1 MKKRIL
7 LILLFVIS
15 IISNAQETLT
25 LEDCYALAT
34 KNYPLAK
41 QKELLQ
47 QKSNYEI
54 DAITK
59 GKLPKMDLNAQATYQ
74 SDVIGFP
81 SKMTGVTPINK
92 DQYRATLDINQLLY
106 NGGMIETNSGL
117 KQAQTKTQQ
126 QQIEVS
132 LYQLKTRIHQYYFSI
147 LLLQEKSELLKS
159 KKELLQSKV
168 QEVKSGVKY
177 GAILPAS
184 ELILEAELLK
194 IKQQLTEI
202 DFEKIKM
209 TQNLSD
215 LTFTKIDTQTILLVS
230 NSNLENNRNNRPEI
244 VFYNL
249 QKQQLEFSK
258 KILATSVLPKINA
271 FAQAGYGNPG
281 LNMLDNSFQPF
292 YIAGLKANWTIL
304 DWGKNKIDLKT
315 IDIAKEII
323 ETEKETFEL
332 NNKMQ
337 LREIESEIGKTK
349 QLLELDNNIIHVR
362 EKIVTSANAQMK
374 NGVITTSEYL
384 TEFSNLYEAKNS
396 LKTHEVQ
403 LAAAKSSYEITNGK

>member
-59 GKLPKMDLNAQATYQ
+59 GKLPKIDLNAQATYQ

-81 SKMTGVTPINK
+81 SKMPGVNPINK

-106 NGGMIETNSGL
+106 NGGMIEANSEL

-215 LTFTKIDTQTILLVS
+215 LTFTKIDTQTILLVP

-258 KILATSVLPKINA
+258 KTLATSVLPKINA

-304 DWGKNKIDLKT
+304 DWGKNKTDLKT
-315 IDIAKEII
+315 LDIAKEII

-384 TEFSNLYEAKNS
+384 NEFSNLYEAKNS

>member
-81 SKMTGVTPINK
+81 NKMPGVTPINK

-106 NGGMIETNSGL
+106 NGGMIEANSEL

-215 LTFTKIDTQTILLVS
+215 LTFTKIDTQTILLVP

-258 KILATSVLPKINA
+258 KTLATSVLPKINA

-315 IDIAKEII
+315 LDIAKEII

>member
-81 SKMTGVTPINK
+81 NKMPGVTPINK

-106 NGGMIETNSGL
+106 NGGMIEANSEL

-215 LTFTKIDTQTILLVS
+215 LTFTKIDTQTILLTP

-258 KILATSVLPKINA
+258 KTLATSVLPKINA

-315 IDIAKEII
+315 LDIAKEII

>member
-59 GKLPKMDLNAQATYQ
+59 GKLPKIDLNAQATYQ

-81 SKMTGVTPINK
+81 NKMPGVTPINK

-106 NGGMIETNSGL
+106 NGGMIEANSEL

-147 LLLQEKSELLKS
+147 LLLQEKIELLKS

-215 LTFTKIDTQTILLVS
+215 LTFTKIDTQTILLVP

-258 KILATSVLPKINA
+258 KTLATSVLPKINA

-384 TEFSNLYEAKNS
+384 NEFSNLYEAKNS

>member
-74 SDVIGFP
+74 SDVIGFS
-81 SKMTGVTPINK
+81 SKMPGVTPINK

-106 NGGMIETNSGL
+106 NGGMIEANSEL

-215 LTFTKIDTQTILLVS
+215 LTFTKIDTQTILLVP

-258 KILATSVLPKINA
+258 KTLATSVLPKINA

-315 IDIAKEII
+315 LDIAKEII

>member
-59 GKLPKMDLNAQATYQ
+59 GKLPKIDLNAQATYQ

-81 SKMTGVTPINK
+81 SKMPGVTPINK

-106 NGGMIETNSGL
+106 NGGMIEANSEL

-215 LTFTKIDTQTILLVS
+215 LTFTKIDTQTILLVP

-258 KILATSVLPKINA
+258 KTLATSVLPKINA